1 MLMSIQTGTVQTVML
16 IQTGTGHTDV
26 KAEIQ
31 WEQCCQ
37 YIKLQKCQQRHEQT
51 GKFSTANAVNTEM
64 YIALRGNV
72 ELPVNER
79 FASPRL
85 TQSRRKTP
93 VWSNHT

>member
-1 MLMSIQTGTVQTVML
+1 MSKQTDTVGAMLSIHKATKMSTQTCTVQTGT
-16 IQTGTGHTDV
+16 
-26 KAEIQ
+26 
-31 WEQCCQ
+31 
-37 YIKLQKCQQRHEQT
+37 
-51 GKFSTANAVNTEM
+51 FSTANAVNTEM

>member
-1 MLMSIQTGTVQTVML
+1 MSKQTDTVGAMLSIHKATEMST
-16 IQTGTGHTDV
+16 
-26 KAEIQ
+26 
-31 WEQCCQ
+31 
-37 YIKLQKCQQRHEQT
+37 QRVT
-51 GKFSTANAVNTEM
+51 FSMGNAANTEM